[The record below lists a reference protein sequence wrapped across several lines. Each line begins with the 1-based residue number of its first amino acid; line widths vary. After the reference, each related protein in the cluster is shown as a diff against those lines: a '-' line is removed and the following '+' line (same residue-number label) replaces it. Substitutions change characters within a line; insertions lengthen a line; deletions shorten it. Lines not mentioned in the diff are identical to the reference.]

1 MDTAIQRRTENLA
14 GVITAMVRDIIM
26 EKHLV
31 TEETVG
37 GMLREAVE
45 RFNCNNWANDVERV
59 RFVVDDQVKKTLGQ
73 AIDEILSKPELS
85 NEEAKKP
92 SKPSRGWTP
101 WTDQEDAMLMA
112 DWKGLVS
119 LISKKH
125 GRTQGAIITRI
136 GRKMFY
142 TDWRF

>member
-1 MDTAIQRRTENLA
+1 MDTTIQRRTENLA

-73 AIDEILSKPELS
+73 AIDEILVASSPEESESVPSGNKRGPWFKYESVRLLNDWNQWINLIAPKYKRTPEEIASK
-85 NEEAKKP
+85 
-92 SKPSRGWTP
+92 
-101 WTDQEDAMLMA
+101 
-112 DWKGLVS
+112 
-119 LISKKH
+119 
-125 GRTQGAIITRI
+125 I
-136 GRKMFY
+136 GRKMFG
-142 TDWRF
+142 TERRF

>member
-92 SKPSRGWTP
+92 SKPSRGWKP
-101 WTDQEDAMLMA
+101 WSKGEDSELVK
-112 DWKGLVS
+112 DWYLAVG
-119 LISKKH
+119 IIAKKH
-125 GRTQGAIITRI
+125 SRTPEEIASKI
-136 GRKMFY
+136 GQKMFG
-142 TDWRF
+142 TEGRF